1 MDSSMVKASANNFG
15 LPNSGM
21 SVEEFKE
28 QAIETH
34 RFFMLPGPT
43 ADADGAGN
51 VKSGISEIP
60 WAESRRVV

>member
-1 MDSSMVKASANNFG
+1 MVKANANNFG
-15 LPNSGM
+15 LPHSGM
-21 SVEEFKE
+21 SVDEFKE
-28 QAIETH
+28 QAIKTH

-51 VKSGISEIP
+51 VMPGISEIR